1 MKFKKK
7 VILVA
12 NDSGG
17 AEILSSWI
25 KREKIDYR
33 AILKGPAKKIFKR
46 KLGKVPLITLNDS
59 IKGENWFLTGTGWQT
74 TFEYEVIK
82 KARTNGKRVV
92 TFLDHWG
99 NYRGRFLRNGKYFF
113 PNEIWVG
120 DTHAYKI
127 AKKDLP
133 EVKKIIKVENPYFKD
148 IKEELKSLTKK
159 KLSKKSLQILYLTE
173 PIIKKNFKQDVNKNY
188 KQYSEFDA
196 LNFFL
201 KNVRKLSG
209 HKNIKIRIRPHPAEK
224 INKYNFLINKYKN
237 LAIKVSNKNYILK
250 DIAKNHFIVGC
261 NTVALVFALMNGN
274 KVFSSI
280 PPGCGPCKLP
290 YGNINYIK
298 KIV

>member
-82 KARTNGKRVV
+82 KARINGKRVV

-99 NYRGRFLRNGKYFF
+99 NYRGRFLRNGKYFSE
-113 PNEIWVG
+113 P
-120 DTHAYKI
+120 
-127 AKKDLP
+127 
-133 EVKKIIKVENPYFKD
+133 FK
-148 IKEELKSLTKK
+148 LNGPS
-159 KLSKKSLQILYLTE
+159 
-173 PIIKKNFKQDVNKNY
+173 PI
-188 KQYSEFDA
+188 
-196 LNFFL
+196 
-201 KNVRKLSG
+201 
-209 HKNIKIRIRPHPAEK
+209 
-224 INKYNFLINKYKN
+224 
-237 LAIKVSNKNYILK
+237 SNN
-250 DIAKNHFIVGC
+250 
-261 NTVALVFALMNGN
+261 
-274 KVFSSI
+274 SS
-280 PPGCGPCKLP
+280 
-290 YGNINYIK
+290 
-298 KIV
+298 